1 MLFYNPSP
9 EPSLHRNET
18 IIPES
23 SANIFRRITVGWVF
37 PLLRTGYTRTIEE
50 NDVWSLDESRGA
62 QALSDLLEAKFYA
75 RCPPS
80 RRPLHLGGIR
90 SDMPSEK
97 PHTVASRPSD
107 HLTPLEDDI
116 LKEGLAADA
125 PALDR
130 TLSLVQNISRTDTT
144 HRHENIRRKPSN
156 KVDQSQAAAKTNFAT
171 VIAIFAILSRLNPWS
186 TYRKV
191 ARLEKGN
198 KVLEIDEQGNKRL
211 YDSSLMKALIHSCWK
226 RLLFAVACKACYSVL
241 ITTSSLVTKRLIKYI
256 STSHEWATA
265 NERDRQTLSLPPPR
279 SIGYGIGIAI
289 GLAAMQ
295 EVASLFENHYSAQ
308 SMTCGFMMRNAIINQ
323 IARKSLRLS
332 PLSRVSLTNGK
343 QITAITA
350 DSGYVEWSFP
360 LIVELLVQ
368 PLTIM
373 IGFALLLVNLGP
385 SALVDMRESRQQQL
399 KVMDKRV
406 RLTTEVLSAIRQI
419 KLYAYEAYFEK
430 RMLSHRGQELAR
442 LRKNIRSRAT
452 LFMITT
458 LIPTSAAVLSFIVY
472 SLTGH
477 ELHAATI
484 FSALQLFNIIQAP
497 MSELP
502 MVITALADAHVAI
515 VRISKILIAEEL
527 PKALIIDQQQEY
539 GLQVSGDFTY
549 ETSAPPD
556 HNDVGRESLS
566 KKKTEAQKKAKEG
579 SESEK
584 GVSLG
589 ADKHKEDEEVPFALK
604 GIDLRIPRGALVCI
618 FGRIGSG
625 KSALLEGILG
635 EMRQTCGHVLFG
647 GNVSIATQ
655 TPWIQNASVRDNII
669 FGKGVDERRLDEVVR
684 ACALTRDLE
693 GLVDGID
700 TEIGERGINLSGG
713 QRSRIAL
720 ARATYSNAEVVLLD
734 DPLSAVDSHG
744 QFQLEQ
750 LITRALLKNGPIY
763 AVVSSHLV
771 KECFL
776 GVLRHKTRILVT
788 HHLEVAQHA
797 DLVLR
802 DQQREDPAGIPTDA
816 PLIGKDSKAVTKIH
830 MDEEREEGAI
840 SGKTYAA
847 YGKAMM
853 KGGPIMCAL
862 VCIALSECA
871 QVGNTL
877 SLGFWSSSSIE
888 GFQQGQYM
896 GIYAGLGVAIAVFTF
911 IAAYTSA
918 LAGLGA
924 SFLMFQKALRSVLR
938 SPTLFHDRTPSGRI
952 VSRLTKDVERLLHYG
967 QLPLEADSIRPND
980 PDERW
985 PTKGEVTLDN
995 VELKYR
1001 PELPAVLKGLS
1012 VQIRPGEKVGIV
1024 GRTGAGKSSCLQALF
1039 RLVEISRGRITID
1052 GINLAEIGLDT
1063 LRKRLSAIPQE
1074 PLLYSGTM
1082 RENLDPEGV
1091 KTDAE
1096 LYDALQRCGLVNTT
1110 SEQNQRFNKFKLDA
1124 QVSDEG
1130 RNFS

>member
-1 MLFYNPSP
+1 
-9 EPSLHRNET
+9 
-18 IIPES
+18 
-23 SANIFRRITVGWVF
+23 
-37 PLLRTGYTRTIEE
+37 
-50 NDVWSLDESRGA
+50 
-62 QALSDLLEAKFYA
+62 
-75 RCPPS
+75 
-80 RRPLHLGGIR
+80 
-90 SDMPSEK
+90 
-97 PHTVASRPSD
+97 
-107 HLTPLEDDI
+107 
-116 LKEGLAADA
+116 
-125 PALDR
+125 
-130 TLSLVQNISRTDTT
+130 
-144 HRHENIRRKPSN
+144 
-156 KVDQSQAAAKTNFAT
+156 
-171 VIAIFAILSRLNPWS
+171 
-186 TYRKV
+186 
-191 ARLEKGN
+191 
-198 KVLEIDEQGNKRL
+198 
-211 YDSSLMKALIHSCWK
+211 
-226 RLLFAVACKACYSVL
+226 
-241 ITTSSLVTKRLIKYI
+241 
-256 STSHEWATA
+256 
-265 NERDRQTLSLPPPR
+265 
-279 SIGYGIGIAI
+279 
-289 GLAAMQ
+289 
-295 EVASLFENHYSAQ
+295 
-308 SMTCGFMMRNAIINQ
+308 
-323 IARKSLRLS
+323 
-332 PLSRVSLTNGK
+332 
-343 QITAITA
+343 
-350 DSGYVEWSFP
+350 
-360 LIVELLVQ
+360 
-368 PLTIM
+368 
-373 IGFALLLVNLGP
+373 
-385 SALVDMRESRQQQL
+385 
-399 KVMDKRV
+399 
-406 RLTTEVLSAIRQI
+406 
-419 KLYAYEAYFEK
+419 
-430 RMLSHRGQELAR
+430 
-442 LRKNIRSRAT
+442 
-452 LFMITT
+452 
-458 LIPTSAAVLSFIVY
+458 
-472 SLTGH
+472 
-477 ELHAATI
+477 
-484 FSALQLFNIIQAP
+484 

-527 PKALIIDQQQEY
+527 PKTLIIDQQQKY

-556 HNDVGRESLS
+556 HNDGGRESLS

-579 SESEK
+579 PESEK

-589 ADKHKEDEEVPFALK
+589 ADKHKEDGEIPFALK

-797 DLVLR
+797 DLVLVME
-802 DQQREDPAGIPTDA
+802 DGCIIQQGSYAELKSIEGHFQT
-816 PLIGKDSKAVTKIH
+816 LLSEYDSKAVTKIH
-830 MDEEREEGAI
+830 MEEEREEGAI
-840 SGKTYAA
+840 SGNTYAA

-952 VSRLTKDVERLLHYG
+952 VSRLTKDVERVDLSLPREWF
-967 QLPLEADSIRPND
+967 QLVQGTASILGMCGLILYTYAYLGILFVPLFFSYYLAGTFYRLTARELKRINSTTRSFVYSAFNEQLAGTLSIRAYQEQPKFIED
-980 PDERW
+980 ISRAMDRESRCYY
-985 PTKGEVTLDN
+985 TSILVG
-995 VELKYR
+995 
-1001 PELPAVLKGLS
+1001 
-1012 VQIRPGEKVGIV
+1012 VGIV

-1074 PLLYSGTM
+1074 PLMYSGTM

-1124 QVSDEG
+1124 QVLDEG
-1130 RNFS
+1130 GNFSLATIAFYDRVLVLEKGNVAEFDTPLNLYDQQDSIFRGMCDAANLDRDAILRIRDQ